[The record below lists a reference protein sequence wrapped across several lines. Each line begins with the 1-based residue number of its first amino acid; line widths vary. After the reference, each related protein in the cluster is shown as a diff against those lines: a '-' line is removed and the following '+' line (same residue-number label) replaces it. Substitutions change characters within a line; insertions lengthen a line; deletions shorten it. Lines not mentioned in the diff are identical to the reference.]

1 MIKSLLAS
9 FRFRCGQ
16 EFYTLLLDNKS
27 VERQQKP
34 LFSGHNR
41 DHLKTQDCVS
51 TSRQADLLGSILG
64 NNARCRGLAAAKCRG
79 FHVSTDN
86 QVVRYLPPKE
96 TVPTGQFRYSLSLK
110 NLPWTRQYVKVRS
123 LANELG
129 NFRTWPLYWG
139 QCSTSQQTA
148 YQKMAAIQSWHWVG
162 EERGGFVDAL
172 LMSGVRGHWWETMER
187 WRNSEQQNSI
197 SESTVPAAA
206 RPQRPVLTS

>member
-1 MIKSLLAS
+1 MGPLLSRKVVIKSLLAS

-41 DHLKTQDCVS
+41 DQLKTQDCVS

-86 QVVRYLPPKE
+86 RVVRYLPPKE
-96 TVPTGQFRYSLSLK
+96 TVPTGQFRYSVSLK

-123 LANELG
+123 LANEMGEFQDL
-129 NFRTWPLYWG
+129 RTKSHCIRASVQLLNKQLIRKWQLLKAGIGWEE
-139 QCSTSQQTA
+139 
-148 YQKMAAIQSWHWVG
+148 KG
-162 EERGGFVDAL
+162 EAL
-172 LMSGVRGHWWETMER
+172 
-187 WRNSEQQNSI
+187 
-197 SESTVPAAA
+197 
-206 RPQRPVLTS
+206 